1 MKQPCSRKMFERDQ
15 LIDALDIM
23 DTKGRRNQENNSILL
38 WSKDW
43 DRLRG
48 ILIRMLAGSDGAKV
62 G

>member
-1 MKQPCSRKMFERDQ
+1 MFERDQ

-48 ILIRMLAGSDGAKV
+48 ILMRMLDGSDGAKV